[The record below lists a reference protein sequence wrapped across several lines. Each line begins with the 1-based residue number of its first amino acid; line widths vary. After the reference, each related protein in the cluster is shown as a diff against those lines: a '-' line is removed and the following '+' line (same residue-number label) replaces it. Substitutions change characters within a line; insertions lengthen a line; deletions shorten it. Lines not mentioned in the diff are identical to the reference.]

1 MTMRRTHSTR
11 CVRVLALALTI
22 ASAPAPA
29 NDTPEAAARALV
41 EAVTAARPDTEAL
54 DAWGR
59 AVLDRA
65 LGRAGALSPTDAS
78 TTPPAA
84 PLPAEREAATLAR
97 SLSHQAA
104 GPEVL
109 VFASLILPEASWRR
123 WSLDAARAGAALVL
137 RGVAPDG
144 LAATVQRLRHRL
156 PEGGAGV
163 AVDPVLFRRFAV
175 DAVPAVAVVPGGVAP
190 CRRRGCA
197 GEPAPAHDR
206 IAGNVGLA
214 AALEA
219 VAAEGMVG
227 RETAKR
233 YLARLR
239 ETRP

>member
-1 MTMRRTHSTR
+1 MTMMPAMRRMGWAVCLLLSTFAPT
-11 CVRVLALALTI
+11 LA
-22 ASAPAPA
+22 S
-29 NDTPEAAARALV
+29 DTPEAAARALV
-41 EAVTAARPDTEAL
+41 EAVEAAHPDADAL
-54 DAWGR
+54 DAWRR

-65 LGRAGALSPTDAS
+65 LGRAGALPPAGD
-78 TTPPAA
+78 TTPTAA
-84 PLPAEREAATLAR
+84 PLPAEREAEILAR
-97 SLSHQAA
+97 SLAPEAA

-109 VFASLILPEASWRR
+109 VFVSLILPEASWRR

-197 GEPAPAHDR
+197 GEPAPPHDR
-206 IAGNVGLA
+206 IAGNIGLV
-214 AALEA
+214 AALEI
-219 VAAEGMVG
+219 VAAEGAVG
-227 RETAKR
+227 RETAR
-233 YLARLR
+233 RHLARLQ
-239 ETRP
+239 EARP